1 MADQKR
7 TSSGTGPKEGFVEK
21 RRDERYAVP
30 DNCKGY
36 IGLQIK
42 TGDQYLSAALANF
55 SRSGIL
61 FEIAAP
67 LEAGSERECVMS
79 VSLLVARD
87 VSFKIRVK
95 YCLRNNNSYI
105 IGAAIDAISD
115 ENWFDIFAEIHEF
128 IAVNKDSMRS

>member
-1 MADQKR
+1 MTDQER
-7 TSSGTGPKEGFVEK
+7 TSSGRGSKEGFVEK

-36 IGLQIK
+36 ITLQIK
-42 TGDQYLSAALANF
+42 RGKHYVPAVLANF

-61 FEIAAP
+61 FEAAGP
-67 LEAGSERECVMS
+67 LEAGAETECVMS

-95 YCLRNNNSYI
+95 YCFKDNNSYI
-105 IGAAIDAISD
+105 IGASIDAISD
-115 ENWFDIFAEIHEF
+115 ENWFDLFVEIHDF
-128 IAVNKDSMRS
+128 ISVNQDSVRS